1 VIDPSLQR
9 RRRRLLSQKTVLILF
24 TIVFSLSSL
33 SCKAV
38 QEIGRALTNL
48 SRCKF
53 KLANVSDFQLA
64 GIAVAGKSDFTIADG
79 LTLASAF
86 ARNQLPATFT
96 VNVAAMNPND
106 GTGGTPKSSATL
118 TSFAWT
124 LLIDNA
130 VTINGDIASP
140 ITIPG
145 TGQESVIPLRMNL
158 DLFTFFRDKGYDHI
172 LNLALALGGA
182 HGSPTRITL
191 RARPTIST
199 DFGPITYPNDIDI
212 IDREFR

>member
-1 VIDPSLQR
+1 MVGMLAI
-9 RRRRLLSQKTVLILF
+9 
-24 TIVFSLSSL
+24 SSL
-33 SCKAV
+33 SCNAV
-38 QEIGRALTNL
+38 QELQKALTNL

-53 KLANVSDFQLA
+53 KLANVADFQIA
-64 GIAVAGKSDFTIADG
+64 GIPVAGKSDFTISDG
-79 LTLASAF
+79 LTLAGAF

-96 VNVAAMNPND
+96 INVAALNPND
-106 GTGGTPKSSATL
+106 GTGGSPKSTATL

-130 VTINGDIASP
+130 TTITGDIASP

-145 TGQESVIPLRMNL
+145 TGQQSVIPLRMNL

-172 LNLALALGGA
+172 VNLALALGGA
-182 HGSPTRITL
+182 HGTPARLTL